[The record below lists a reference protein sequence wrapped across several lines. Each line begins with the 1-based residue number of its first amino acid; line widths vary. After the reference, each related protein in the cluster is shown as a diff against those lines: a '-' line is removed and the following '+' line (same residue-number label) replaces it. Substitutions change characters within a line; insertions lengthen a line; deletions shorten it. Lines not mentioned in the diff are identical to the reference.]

1 MSRKLRWG
9 ILGCASIAKRAV
21 IPGIH
26 VSKSGELVAIASRD
40 YSKASQTA
48 SEYGIPK
55 AHGSYED
62 LLADETIDAVYI
74 PLPNH
79 LHMEWTIRAAQAGKH
94 VLCEKPL
101 SLTAEEAEAMRQA
114 CERAGV
120 QLAEAFMYRYNPRNE
135 RIKEVLRSGEIG
147 EIRGIH
153 SSFTFNNTGNRNN
166 VRFKREWGGGS
177 IYDIGCYPISA
188 ARLFLEQEPE
198 AATVHAFFSDTHGD
212 VDMMASGLIE
222 FQGGVALTF
231 DCAMWAAPR
240 NTLEILGSEGCIYM
254 SPAFGGHD
262 FTVTTKGESRIVATP
277 EVNQYALQ
285 ADRFA
290 DGVFG
295 DTPLLFPPSDA
306 VNNMRVIDACLKS
319 ASARTRILI

>member
-9 ILGCASIAKRAV
+9 ILGCAGIAKRAV
-21 IPGIH
+21 IPGIRA
-26 VSKSGELVAIASRD
+26 SSSGELAAIASRD
-40 YSKASQTA
+40 HSKAQQTA
-48 SEYGIPK
+48 TEFDIPK
-55 AHGSYED
+55 AYGSYED

-79 LHMEWTIRAAQAGKH
+79 LHMEWTIRAAKAGKH

-101 SLTAEEAEAMRQA
+101 ALTAAEAEAMQQA
-114 CERAGV
+114 CESAGV

-135 RIKEVLRSGEIG
+135 LIKEILRSGEIG

-153 SSFTFNNTGNRNN
+153 STFTFNNAGDRNN
-166 VRFKREWGGGS
+166 VRYKREWGGGS

-188 ARLFLEQEPE
+188 ARLFLEQDPE
-198 AATVHAFFSDTHGD
+198 AATVHAFFSEEHDD

-222 FQGGVALTF
+222 FRGGVALTF
-231 DCAMWAAPR
+231 DCAMWAASR
-240 NTLEILGSEGCIYM
+240 NTLEILGAEGRIYM
-254 SPAFGGHD
+254 SPAFGGRD
-262 FTVTTKGESRIVATP
+262 FTITTRDGSRTVETP

-290 DGVFG
+290 DSVFG
-295 DTPLLFPPSDA
+295 NTPPLFPPSDA

-319 ASARTRILI
+319 ARERVRIVI